1 MAETDVDSLLKK
13 IDKDG
18 SGDIDVKEFYAFA
31 KRDYG
36 EFVAARLKA
45 VLRAAEAKH
54 GVPLDAAF
62 REWDSNRD
70 GMISPSELRSGL
82 DSLGVFKGV
91 QDADAQKLLNRID
104 LDASGNLSLAEFLR
118 FAGCNYVAVLARRLR
133 TILLAAEGKGTTLEA
148 AFREWD
154 SE

>member
-1 MAETDVDSLLKK
+1 MLKK

-45 VLRAAEAKH
+45 VLRAAGSEAWRPARRR
-54 GVPLDAAF
+54 VPRVGF
-62 REWDSNRD
+62 ERD

-82 DSLGVFKGV
+82 DALGVFKGV

-104 LDASGNLSLAEFLR
+104 LDASGNLSLAEF
-118 FAGCNYVAVLARRLR
+118 
-133 TILLAAEGKGTTLEA
+133 
-148 AFREWD
+148 
-154 SE
+154 

>member
-1 MAETDVDSLLKK
+1 M
-13 IDKDG
+13 
-18 SGDIDVKEFYAFA
+18 
-31 KRDYG
+31 
-36 EFVAARLKA
+36 
-45 VLRAAEAKH
+45 LRAAEAKH

-70 GMISPSELRSGL
+70 GMISPQELRQGL

-118 FAGCNYVAVLARRLR
+118 FAGCNYVACCKELR
-133 TILLAAEGKGTTLEA
+133 TILLAAEARHDARL
-148 AFREWD
+148 RSEWD
-154 SE
+154 SSDNGFITDTELKAGLRA